1 MTVRKAGL
9 GVSLLLAAVSC
20 GGLLAVHA
28 GPEPSRAAAEPEKI
42 SFAPRPSAAATS
54 RTFSATCSLAA
65 GAATDSR
72 PDPAW
77 VNASFAN
84 DNCRAPALPAR
95 LSGLTASRETIMAYT
110 VAEKRYDAGAA
121 VYQRCI
127 QHFVSV
133 RAAEA
138 QQRKQAPDV
147 ALAAIENHRIVTSR
161 NDEKKLSDQV
171 ALAVTQFNAYGSDC
185 PD

>member
-1 MTVRKAGL
+1 
-9 GVSLLLAAVSC
+9 VSSSV
-20 GGLLAVHA
+20 
-28 GPEPSRAAAEPEKI
+28 PK
-42 SFAPRPSAAATS
+42 S

-65 GAATDSR
+65 GATTDSR

-95 LSGLTASRETIMAYT
+95 LSGRAASREAIMAYT
-110 VAEKRYDAGAA
+110 AAEERYDAGAGT
-121 VYQRCI
+121 YQRCI
-127 QHFVSV
+127 QHFVSA
-133 RAAEA
+133 RLAQA
-138 QQRKQAPDV
+138 QQRKQTPDV
-147 ALAAIENHRIVTSR
+147 ALVAIENHRIVTSS
-161 NDEKKLSDQV
+161 NNQKKLSDQV